1 MEGLKYLAI
10 AAVLAAAFVTGCNK
24 EVTSEDVKIPDPYA
38 KMTPQQKI
46 DAIRQDPKINA
57 MQKSS
62 MISEAQKAAGLPVTG
77 Q

>member
-1 MEGLKYLAI
+1 MEGLKHLAI
-10 AAVLAAAFVTGCNK
+10 AAAIAALFVAGCSK
-24 EVTSEDVKIPDPYA
+24 EPTSEGMNLPDPYA

-46 DAIRQDPKINA
+46 DAIRNDPKINA

-62 MISEAQKAAGLPVTG
+62 MISDAQKAAGLPVTG